1 MKGWRELKNGIQLN
15 DNGQGIVSLFNSGFY
30 MNGKSIEG
38 AVQLAAVAPVTG
50 KEDNGL
56 EYVDFQFRMLSASYI
71 PNADLDFSEPGVLKS
86 AVKMFATK
94 IYRNHRTTIEDSV
107 GLTRNPEFDESSKI
121 PGVNS
126 TYRFYK
132 KFAED
137 IIDRLNV
144 NVIDSTSVGVRFT
157 WRKSHPDMEFGTF
170 VDMLGDKV
178 NGEIVRLIVTK
189 ILSVPEASI
198 VWSGADSNAKRLSEN
213 SGNQNQ
219 FNHEEI
225 INHGEENMGKIE
237 ELESE
242 LGSTKASLKT
252 VSAEKE
258 DYKTKFENLEK
269 EKIANAP
276 LVEAGKA
283 QEKSLREDA
292 EKFYRLAYEKPK
304 DEMLKILQSGDV
316 ETVKI
321 MGADFKERAEKLHPA
336 KCPNCKSALTRQ
348 SSKTDDL
355 SDKPDIKIKTENY
368 G

>member
-1 MKGWRELKNGIQLN
+1 
-15 DNGQGIVSLFNSGFY
+15 

-178 NGEIVRLIVTK
+178 NGEIVRLVVTK

-219 FNHEEI
+219 FNQSEI
-225 INHGEENMGKIE
+225 INLEGENMDKIQ
-237 ELESE
+237 ELTNQLSAKTTEFTE
-242 LGSTKASLKT
+242 LNTKHSALKT
-252 VSAEKE
+252 EN
-258 DYKTKFENLEK
+258 ENLKAENEK
-269 EKIANAP
+269 LKP
-276 LVEAGKA
+276 LATLGEAQQKA
-283 QEKSLREDA
+283 LREEA
-292 EKFYRLAYEKPK
+292 ERLYRLAYEKPK
-304 DEMLKILQSGDV
+304 DEMVKILQTSDL

-321 MGADFKERAEKLHPA
+321 LSSDFKERAEKLHPA
-336 KCPNCKSALTRQ
+336 KCAKCGGNFTRQ